1 MMPVQTRNA
10 TAQANR
16 RRYEELR
23 SIGQGATF
31 DALPAATQRG
41 SAAIAAASLIEE
53 EEVPGGWYTTMRLRR
68 SEVLRLADLT
78 GNATPALIAWRD
90 GDPAERMNLADT
102 VKVQWSAALRRG
114 RIVLSDMGRVMFS
127 IVEDT
132 CGAHD
137 ALVGGSVCASGGGA
151 GHRNTRAN
159 FVAAAGKLGLDRRDI
174 PAALSLFS
182 PVSVGPDG
190 AFAWRQER
198 KASGDFI
205 DFRAEMDALVAISNC
220 PHPFQAIGLEA
231 SRSILVLRH
240 QGLTYGVSDPC
251 NNVGAEVVRA
261 FARTKR
267 LCK

>member
-1 MMPVQTRNA
+1 MVPVQTRNA
-10 TAQANR
+10 AAEANR

-23 SIGQGATF
+23 NIGQGATF
-31 DALPAATQRG
+31 DALPAATERG
-41 SAAIAAASLIEE
+41 AAPIAAASLIEE
-53 EEVPGGWYTTMRLRR
+53 EEVPGGWYTTTRLRR
-68 SEVLRLADLT
+68 REMLRLVDLT
-78 GNATPALIAWRD
+78 GNATPALIAWRV

-137 ALVGGSVCASGGGA
+137 ALVGGSGCASGGP

-190 AFAWRQER
+190 AFAWQQER

-205 DFRAEMDALVAISNC
+205 DLRAEMDVLVAISNC
-220 PHPFQAIGLEA
+220 PHPLQASGLER

-240 QGLTYGVSDPC
+240 QGFDYGVSDPC

-261 FARTKR
+261 FARTNR